1 MRSITLRHILELLK
15 TVKRNPD
22 KAYDKRKAILF
33 VFLTSS
39 IAIPAHSAQTLL
51 QITEHDYIIHGDGY
65 EITRDNLGRIG
76 NIGVIVQGEDALVV
90 NTGVSYN
97 HGISIIEIVEKDL
110 KKKIKGAI
118 ILEPSREYVFG
129 ASAFRDAG
137 IPVAIHPE
145 GVDLISTR
153 CNKCLLNLEDTLG
166 DEMMG
171 TNLVIPSS
179 FKDVNFKKLID
190 KFKIKIV
197 DTNSSAYPGAILLY
211 ANESQVL
218 FSGSIV
224 MTDVVPDI
232 KLAKT
237 KVWINLL
244 KNIPSDPLLKIIP
257 NLGEIGDS
265 TTVFSTMDYLTRL
278 NSVTEKLFENNVG
291 LIHGSHQ
298 SRLPGFERYHL
309 YNKRHFNNFMYR
321 YLEFEN
327 AELNN

>member
-1 MRSITLRHILELLK
+1 MRRIFDLLK
-15 TVKRNPD
+15 SVTRKQT
-22 KAYDKRKAILF
+22 KAYNKRKAILF

-39 IAIPAHSAQTLL
+39 IAIPAHSAQALL
-51 QITEHDYIIHGDGY
+51 QITEHAYLIRGDGH
-65 EITRDNLGRIG
+65 EITRDNLGRIA
-76 NIGVIVQGEDALVV
+76 NIGVIVQGEEALVV

-97 HGISIIEIVEKDL
+97 HGISIIETVEKSL
-110 KKKIKGAI
+110 KKKIKGVI

-137 IPVAIHPE
+137 IPVASHPE
-145 GVDLISTR
+145 AVNLISTR
-153 CNKCLLNLEDTLG
+153 CNKCLLNLEETLG
-166 DEMMG
+166 NEMMG
-171 TNLVIPSS
+171 TKLVIPSS
-179 FKDVNFKKLID
+179 PEDVNFKKIID
-190 KFKIKIV
+190 KFKIKVV

-211 ANESQVL
+211 ADEAQVL

-224 MTDVVPDI
+224 MTDVLTDI

-237 KVWINLL
+237 KIWINLL
-244 KNIPSDPLLKIIP
+244 KNIPSDPPLKIIP

-265 TTVFSTMDYLTRL
+265 NSVVSTMDYLTRL
-278 NSVTEKLFENNVG
+278 NSVTAKLFENNVG

-298 SRLPGFERYHL
+298 SSLPDFERYHL

>member
-1 MRSITLRHILELLK
+1 MRCIFDLLK
-15 TVKRNPD
+15 RVTRKQT
-22 KAYDKRKAILF
+22 KAYKKRKVILF
-33 VFLTSS
+33 FFLTSS
-39 IAIPAHSAQTLL
+39 IAIPAHSAQALL
-51 QITEHDYIIHGDGY
+51 RVTEHAYIIRGDGY
-65 EITRDNLGRIG
+65 EITRDNLGRIA
-76 NIGVIVQGEDALVV
+76 NIGVIVQGEDALVI

-97 HGISIIEIVEKDL
+97 HGISIIETVEKGL

-118 ILEPSREYVFG
+118 VLEPSREYVFG

-137 IPVAIHPE
+137 IPVASHPE
-145 GVDLISTR
+145 GANLISTR
-153 CNKCLLNLEDTLG
+153 CNKCLLNLEETLG

-171 TNLVIPSS
+171 TKLVIPSS
-179 FKDVNFKKLID
+179 SKDVNFKKLIN

-197 DTNSSAYPGAILLY
+197 DTDSSAYPGAILLY
-211 ANESQVL
+211 ADEAQVL
-218 FSGSIV
+218 FSGSII
-224 MTDVVPDI
+224 MTDAVPDL

-237 KVWINLL
+237 KVWINILQ
-244 KNIPSDPLLKIIP
+244 NIPSDPLLKIIP

-278 NSVTEKLFENNVG
+278 NSVTAKLFESNVG
-291 LIHGSHQ
+291 LIHGSHL
-298 SRLPGFERYHL
+298 SSLPDFESYHL

>member
-1 MRSITLRHILELLK
+1 MRRIFDLLK
-15 TVKRNPD
+15 RVTLKQT
-22 KAYDKRKAILF
+22 KAYNKRKVILF
-33 VFLTSS
+33 FFLTSS
-39 IAIPAHSAQTLL
+39 IAIPAHSAQALL
-51 QITEHDYIIHGDGY
+51 QITEHAHIIRGDGY
-65 EITRDNLGRIG
+65 EITRGNLGRIG
-76 NIGVIVQGEDALVV
+76 NIGVIVQGEEALVV

-97 HGISIIEIVEKDL
+97 HGISIIETVEKSL

-137 IPVAIHPE
+137 IPVVSHPE
-145 GVDLISTR
+145 SVKLISTR
-153 CNKCLLNLEDTLG
+153 CNKCLLNLEETLG
-166 DEMMG
+166 DEMKM
-171 TNLVIPSS
+171 TKLVIPNSS
-179 FKDVNFKKLID
+179 EDVNFKKLID

-197 DTNSSAYPGAILLY
+197 DTDSSAYPGALLLY
-211 ANESQVL
+211 ADEGQVL
-218 FSGSIV
+218 FSGSIL
-224 MTDVVPDI
+224 MTDVVPDV
-232 KLAKT
+232 KLART
-237 KVWINLL
+237 KIWINLL
-244 KNIPSDPLLKIIP
+244 KNIPSDPLLKIVP

-265 TTVFSTMDYLTRL
+265 NSVFSTMDYLTRL

-298 SRLPGFERYHL
+298 SRLPDFERYHL

>member
-1 MRSITLRHILELLK
+1 MKCIFDLSKRETRRQARAYNKRK
-15 TVKRNPD
+15 TV
-22 KAYDKRKAILF
+22 LF
-33 VFLTSS
+33 FFLASS
-39 IAIPAHSAQTLL
+39 IAISANSAEMLL
-51 QITEHDYIIHGDGY
+51 QITERAYLIHGDGY
-65 EITRDNLGRIG
+65 EITRDNLGRIA
-76 NIGVIVQGEDALVV
+76 NIGIIIQGEEALVV
-90 NTGVSYN
+90 NTGVSYK
-97 HGISIIEIVEKDL
+97 HGISIIETVEKDL

-137 IPVAIHPE
+137 IPVASHPE
-145 GVDLISTR
+145 GVNLISTR

-171 TNLVIPSS
+171 TKLVIPSS
-179 FKDVNFKKLID
+179 SEDVDFKNLID
-190 KFKIKIV
+190 KFKIKVV
-197 DTNSSAYPGAILLY
+197 DTDSSAYPGAILLY
-211 ANESQVL
+211 ADEAQVL

-224 MTDVVPDI
+224 MTDTVCDI

-237 KVWINLL
+237 EVWINLL
-244 KNIPSDPLLKIIP
+244 KNISFEPLIKIIP
-257 NLGEIGDS
+257 NLGEIGDR
-265 TTVFSTMDYLTRL
+265 TTVFSTMDYLTQL
-278 NSVTEKLFENNVG
+278 NSVTAKLFENNVG

>member
-1 MRSITLRHILELLK
+1 MRRIFDLLK
-15 TVKRNPD
+15 RVTRKQT
-22 KAYDKRKAILF
+22 KAYNKRKVILF
-33 VFLTSS
+33 FFLTSS
-39 IAIPAHSAQTLL
+39 IAIPAHSAQALL
-51 QITEHDYIIHGDGY
+51 QITEHAHIIRGDGY
-65 EITRDNLGRIG
+65 EITRGNLGRIG
-76 NIGVIVQGEDALVV
+76 NIGVIVQGEEALVV

-97 HGISIIEIVEKDL
+97 HGISIIETVEKSL

-137 IPVAIHPE
+137 IPVVSHPE
-145 GVDLISTR
+145 AVKLISTR
-153 CNKCLLNLEDTLG
+153 CNKCLLNLEETLG
-166 DEMMG
+166 DEMKM
-171 TNLVIPSS
+171 TKLVIPNSS
-179 FKDVNFKKLID
+179 EDVNFKKLID

-197 DTNSSAYPGAILLY
+197 DTDSSAYPGALLLY
-211 ANESQVL
+211 ADEGQVL
-218 FSGSIV
+218 FSGSIL
-224 MTDVVPDI
+224 MTDVVPDV
-232 KLAKT
+232 KLART
-237 KVWINLL
+237 KIWINLL
-244 KNIPSDPLLKIIP
+244 KNIPSDPLLKIVP

-265 TTVFSTMDYLTRL
+265 NSVFSTMDYLTRL

-298 SRLPGFERYHL
+298 SRLPDFERYHL

>member
-1 MRSITLRHILELLK
+1 MRSINLRHILELLK
-15 TVKRNPD
+15 RVKRNPD
-22 KAYDKRKAILF
+22 KAYNKRKAILF
-33 VFLTSS
+33 AFLTSS
-39 IAIPAHSAQTLL
+39 IAIPAHSALTLL
-51 QITEHDYIIHGDGY
+51 QITEHTYLIRGDGY
-65 EITRDNLGRIG
+65 EIKRDNLGRIA
-76 NIGVIVQGEDALVV
+76 NIGIIIQGEEALVV
-90 NTGVSYN
+90 NTGVSYK
-97 HGISIIEIVEKDL
+97 HGISIIETVEKDL
-110 KKKIKGAI
+110 KKKIKAAI

-137 IPVAIHPE
+137 IPVASHPE
-145 GVDLISTR
+145 GVNLISTR

-171 TNLVIPSS
+171 TKLVIPSS
-179 FKDVNFKKLID
+179 SEDVYFKNLID
-190 KFKIKIV
+190 KFKIKVV

-211 ANESQVL
+211 ADEAQVL

-232 KLAKT
+232 KLSKT
-237 KVWINLL
+237 KIWMNLL
-244 KNIPSDPLLKIIP
+244 KNIPSDPILKIIP

-265 TTVFSTMDYLTRL
+265 NSVFFTMDYLTRL

-298 SRLPGFERYHL
+298 SSLPNFERYHL

>member
-1 MRSITLRHILELLK
+1 MNSINLRRIFDLLK
-15 TVKRNPD
+15 RLTRKQA
-22 KAYDKRKAILF
+22 KAYTKRKAILF
-33 VFLTSS
+33 FFLTSS
-39 IAIPAHSAQTLL
+39 IAIPAHSAQALL
-51 QITEHDYIIHGDGY
+51 QITEHTYLIRGDGH
-65 EITRDNLGRIG
+65 EITRDNLGRIA
-76 NIGVIVQGEDALVV
+76 NIGVIVQGEEALVV

-97 HGISIIEIVEKDL
+97 HGISIIETVEKSL

-137 IPVAIHPE
+137 IPVASHPE
-145 GVDLISTR
+145 AVNLISTR
-153 CNKCLLNLEDTLG
+153 CNKCLLNLEETLR

-171 TNLVIPSS
+171 TKLVIPSS
-179 FKDVNFKKLID
+179 SEDINFKKIID
-190 KFKIKIV
+190 KFKIKVV
-197 DTNSSAYPGAILLY
+197 DTDSSAYPGAILLY
-211 ANESQVL
+211 ADEAQVL

-224 MTDVVPDI
+224 MTDTVCDI

-237 KVWINLL
+237 EVWINLL
-244 KNIPSDPLLKIIP
+244 KNISFEPLIKIIP

-265 TTVFSTMDYLTRL
+265 TTVFSTMDYLTQL
-278 NSVTEKLFENNVG
+278 NSVTAKLFENNVG

-298 SRLPGFERYHL
+298 SSLPDFEHYHL

-327 AELNN
+327 SELNN

>member
-1 MRSITLRHILELLK
+1 MRRIFDLS
-15 TVKRNPD
+15 KRETRRQTR
-22 KAYDKRKAILF
+22 AYNKRKAILF
-33 VFLTSS
+33 FFLTSS
-39 IAIPAHSAQTLL
+39 IAIPAHSAQALL
-51 QITEHDYIIHGDGY
+51 RVTEHAYIIRGVGY
-65 EITRDNLGRIG
+65 EITRDNLGRIA
-76 NIGVIVQGEDALVV
+76 NIGVIVQGEDALVI

-97 HGISIIEIVEKDL
+97 HGISIIETVEKGL

-118 ILEPSREYVFG
+118 VLEPSREYVFG

-137 IPVAIHPE
+137 IPVASHPE
-145 GVDLISTR
+145 GANLISTR
-153 CNKCLLNLEDTLG
+153 CNKCLLNLEETLG

-171 TNLVIPSS
+171 TKLVIPSS
-179 FKDVNFKKLID
+179 SKDVNFKKLID

-197 DTNSSAYPGAILLY
+197 DTDSSAYPGAILLY
-211 ANESQVL
+211 ADEAQVL
-218 FSGSIV
+218 FSGSII
-224 MTDVVPDI
+224 MTDAVPDL

-237 KVWINLL
+237 KVWINILQ
-244 KNIPSDPLLKIIP
+244 NIPSDPLLKIIP

-278 NSVTEKLFENNVG
+278 NSVTAKLFESNVG
-291 LIHGSHQ
+291 LIHGSHL
-298 SRLPGFERYHL
+298 SSLPDFESHHL